1 MSESEAIP
9 QVKTAQSHAEA
20 VAIFESHRKLFEHY
34 ARGSINIE
42 PAPASLETFAFD
54 LEKNTIYMNS
64 MFYQQLGLS
73 DERTVFASFHEIEH
87 FLEKKQ
93 ILAEDRGV
101 EKFKKYLGRI
111 KKSRAFSLTDN
122 CVADIHVN
130 RSVVSK
136 TNDGMAEIEQ
146 GAYREVLFKDTD
158 FTKSPKHIQLPQ
170 ALLREA
176 RVPCEKCTVDPE
188 VRAYLDKLQNMVG
201 KSGRKF
207 MDVLTDPNT
216 TMSDRLDLQDRIIMP
231 IVEKLKQQD
240 IEEEKEKRKQK
251 QLEQKEQQEKKE
263 KEQEGGQ
270 GDPGESNPEKDEEEN
285 KPEDSNGEN
294 DKPDEGEGGDEND
307 ADNADAE
314 GEESEGDGQ
323 KKGEKTDKL
332 SNGKK
337 TKSGENQE
345 GKPEE
350 TSFEFDPNEFWKEEY
365 EKAEKNVPN
374 AVPIE
379 KIEEQVKK
387 LEEDMKDAKKREA
400 AEREK
405 ADQEYAESLG
415 VTKQELQNYRK
426 YVEQIQKIVNP
437 ETGMT
442 AIEEI
447 RNMIARILS
456 KRQKKKLHPKYPT
469 EEGEFLVEPAT
480 LLSEVKAGNLQP
492 KVWESVELKERPSN
506 KFGEVEITLV
516 ADLSGSMDGE
526 KCAEQLKSVVLM
538 MEALK
543 EFGDMCR
550 EEERNLNKPLEV
562 RSEIFSFQSSASDT
576 IPVKKMS
583 AEMSETERIK
593 TAARMSSTSG
603 STTDFVTLG
612 AIESNLK
619 KEQKEKIK
627 IGELK
632 KIVIVFTDGV
642 SDDSTMVQ
650 EKLKL
655 LRDAGVIVI
664 GVGITEEGEPAL
676 KTYAPNARLAKKAS
690 DLSIVLADL
699 LKEHL
704 SDI

>member
-1 MSESEAIP
+1 MSESESIP
-9 QVKTAQSHAEA
+9 QPQSPQPHAEA
-20 VAIFESHRKLFEHY
+20 VALFEKHRPLFELY

-42 PAPASLETFAFD
+42 PAPANLPTFAFD

-64 MFYQQLGLS
+64 MFYKQLGLS

-101 EKFKKYLGRI
+101 EKFKKYLARI

-136 TNDGMAEIEQ
+136 TNDTMAEIEQ

-158 FTKSPKHIQLPQ
+158 FTKFPKHIQFPQ

-176 RVPCEKCTVDPE
+176 RVPDDKCTVDPE
-188 VRAYLDKLQNMVG
+188 VRAHLDKIQNMVG

-207 MDVLTDPNT
+207 IDVLTDPDT
-216 TMSDRLDLQDRIIMP
+216 TMSERLDLQDRLIMP
-231 IVEKLKQQD
+231 IVEKLKQRD

-251 QLEQKEQQEKKE
+251 QQEQQKKQE
-263 KEQEGGQ
+263 EQQKKEQEQNQDSGEQSEQ
-270 GDPGESNPEKDEEEN
+270 GEQ
-285 KPEDSNGEN
+285 GEN
-294 DKPDEGEGGDEND
+294 DEST
-307 ADNADAE
+307 
-314 GEESEGDGQ
+314 GEES
-323 KKGEKTDKL
+323 GET
-332 SNGKK
+332 
-337 TKSGENQE
+337 Q
-345 GKPEE
+345 
-350 TSFEFDPNEFWKEEY
+350 FEFDPNEFWKEEY
-365 EKAEKNVPN
+365 ENAERNVPN

-379 KIEEQVKK
+379 QIEEQVKK
-387 LEEDMKDAKKREA
+387 FEEDMKDSKKREA

-405 ADQEYAESLG
+405 ADQEYADSLG

-442 AIEEI
+442 AIEDI
-447 RNMIARILS
+447 RSMIARIMS

-469 EEGEFLVEPAT
+469 EEGEYLVEPAT
-480 LLSEVKAGNLQP
+480 LISEVKAGNLRP
-492 KVWESVELKERPSN
+492 KVWETIELKERPSN

-516 ADLSGSMDGE
+516 ADLSGSMEGA

-562 RSEIFSFQSSASDT
+562 RSEIFSFQATRDDA

-583 AEMSETERIK
+583 ADLSETERIK
-593 TAARMSSTSG
+593 TAARMSSATG
-603 STTDFVTLG
+603 QSTTDFVTLG

-619 KEQKEKIK
+619 RDQMEKIK

-642 SDDSTMVQ
+642 SDNSVAVQ

-655 LRDAGVIVI
+655 LRDAGVVAI
-664 GVGITEEGEPAL
+664 GVGITEEGKPAL
-676 KTYAPNARLAKKAS
+676 TTYAPNARLAENAS
-690 DLSIVLADL
+690 DLPIVLADL

-704 SDI
+704 SNL